1 MQLNHTHSNNL
12 KPSEEEY
19 YWFVFTYY
27 VLKEHILNYNLSN
40 QGIECFIPKV
50 SIIKNNRSRVMNLF
64 PGYGFAYLRPSNV
77 SQLKY
82 TRGIKT
88 ILRQGNSFASIS
100 QDHVSDL
107 MLDCENTK
115 VTPIESKP
123 LPGDLIQIARGAL
136 KGHLAHVVSLNG
148 SGRIQIMLSLLSR
161 ESTLDF
167 DLKHIKQI

>member
-1 MQLNHTHSNNL
+1 
-12 KPSEEEY
+12 
-19 YWFVFTYY
+19 
-27 VLKEHILNYNLSN
+27 
-40 QGIECFIPKV
+40 
-50 SIIKNNRSRVMNLF
+50 MNLF
-64 PGYGFAYLRPSNV
+64 PGYGFGYLRPSNV

-82 TRGIKT
+82 TRGIKA
-88 ILRQGNSFASIS
+88 ILRQGNTFASIS

-115 VTPIESKP
+115 VTPIEPKP
-123 LPGDLIQIARGAL
+123 LPGAMIQIARGAL
-136 KGHLAHVVSLNG
+136 KGHLAQVVSLNG

>member
-1 MQLNHTHSNNL
+1 MIKKAGVYDH
-12 KPSEEEY
+12 KPK
-19 YWFVFTYY
+19 
-27 VLKEHILNYNLSN
+27 L
-40 QGIECFIPKV
+40 

-115 VTPIESKP
+115 VAPIESKP
-123 LPGDLIQIARGAL
+123 LPGDMIQIARGAL
-136 KGHLAHVVSLNG
+136 KGHLAQVVSLNG